1 MIANAGWLLLWGV
14 VVGLDLICVAQTM
27 VSRPLVAGTV
37 AGAIAGDPVAGM
49 AVGVILEL
57 FALEVQPF
65 GATRYPD
72 YGLGAVAAAAAAAGA
87 PAILGTGV
95 GVSLGLIVAF
105 VGGKG
110 LHLRRIRNGL
120 DVDRHLDQL
129 EQGNLRII
137 YALHL
142 RGLAREVLRSL
153 IVTAFGLLLAEAI
166 RRWAPL
172 TVQGAVYL
180 GIVTLGAA
188 VSAAVTGA
196 IRLAGRK
203 SAQQWFVL
211 GLLGGLVGLMLR

>member
-1 MIANAGWLLLWGV
+1 MIDNAGWLLLWGV

-37 AGAIAGDPVAGM
+37 AGAIAGDPMAGM
-49 AVGVILEL
+49 AVGVVLEL
-57 FALEVQPF
+57 FAFEVLPF
-65 GATRYPD
+65 GAARYPD
-72 YGLGAVAAAAAAAGA
+72 YGLGAVAAAAAATGA
-87 PAILGTGV
+87 PAILGTGL

-105 VGGKG
+105 VGGRG
-110 LHLRRIRNGL
+110 IHLRRLRNGL
-120 DVDRHLDQL
+120 DLERHVDQL
-129 EQGNLRII
+129 EHGDLRTI
-137 YALHL
+137 YSLHL
-142 RGLAREVLRSL
+142 RGLAREVFRSV
-153 IVTAFGLLLAEAI
+153 IVTALGLLLAEGI

-188 VSAAVTGA
+188 LSAAVTGA

-203 SAQQWFVL
+203 SAQQWFML

>member
-1 MIANAGWLLLWGV
+1 MIDNAGWLLLWGV

-27 VSRPLVAGTV
+27 VSRPLVAGIV

-57 FALEVQPF
+57 FAFEVLPF

-105 VGGKG
+105 VGGRG
-110 LHLRRIRNGL
+110 IHLRRIRNGL
-120 DVDRHLDQL
+120 DLERNVEQL
-129 EQGNLRII
+129 EQGDLRTVCS
-137 YALHL
+137 LHL
-142 RGLAREVLRSL
+142 RGLAREVLRAL
-153 IVTAFGLLLAEAI
+153 IVTAIGLLLAESV

-180 GIVTLGAA
+180 GIVTVGAA

-203 SAQQWFVL
+203 TAQQWFVL
-211 GLLGGLVGLMLR
+211 GLLGGLVGLILR

>member
-1 MIANAGWLLLWGV
+1 MIDNAGWLLLWGV
-14 VVGLDLICVAQTM
+14 VVGLDLISVAQTM

-37 AGAIAGDPVAGM
+37 AGIIAGDPVAGM

-57 FALEVQPF
+57 FAFEVLPF
-65 GATRYPD
+65 GGTRYPD

-105 VGGKG
+105 LGGRG
-110 LHLRRIRNGL
+110 IHLRRIRNGL
-120 DVDRHLDQL
+120 DLERHLDQL
-129 EQGNLRII
+129 EQGDVQTV
-137 YALHL
+137 YFLHL
-142 RGLAREVLRSL
+142 RGLAREVLRCL
-153 IVTAFGLLLAEAI
+153 IVTAFGLLLAEST

-188 VSAAVTGA
+188 VATAVTGA

-203 SAQQWFVL
+203 TARQWFVL
-211 GLLGGLVGLMLR
+211 GLLGGLVGLVLR